1 MAIKRDSPLLIPHL
15 KGRRSNT
22 FPLVRILHERGHEV
36 AVYPSSSK
44 EYRDFVLSV
53 NEQYG
58 QAWSAFYAGVSYILK
73 RGGVPFNAV
82 GRFCVSYHMQHDR
95 SRLKVSY
102 LDASLVKAG
111 LFCFHDGNVLSD
123 YVNGF
128 RPSTGS
134 NYMGVDDWAAVV
146 HLVSLFGVAFFLSY
160 RVLSKEDMFFK
171 KATVEEFNAVI
182 EGSYLLMEAWE
193 RDIVGQYMWRWVG
206 KTEPDLGEF
215 EVPAHDKSSA
225 KLLREA
231 KRPQREAE
239 IMASIKDMGTW
250 TEADFWSEMTQLYV
264 KCKTEED
271 VKSMKQILEL
281 KAKSMG
287 IMDDSKPVTNNFFV
301 MQERAMNTLAAMGIV
316 TRRVVHEQ

>member
-1 MAIKRDSPLLIPHL
+1 MAIRRDLPMLIPQL
-15 KGRRSNT
+15 KGRRSDT

-36 AVYPSSSK
+36 DAIITSSK

-58 QAWSAFYAGVSYILK
+58 QAWAAFYAGVSYILK
-73 RGGVPFNAV
+73 RCGVPFNAV
-82 GRFCVSYHMQHDR
+82 GKLCVSYHMQYDR
-95 SRLKVSY
+95 SRLNAGY
-102 LDASLVKAG
+102 LDSGLIKAG
-111 LFCFHDGNVLSD
+111 VFCFHDGNVLSEYAD
-123 YVNGF
+123 GF
-128 RPSTGS
+128 RPIGGS

-160 RVLSKEDMFFK
+160 RVMGKDDMFFK
-171 KATVEEFNAVI
+171 KATAEELNSVV
-182 EGSYLLMEAWE
+182 EGSYLLMDVWE

-206 KTEPDLGEF
+206 RTEPDLGDF
-215 EVPAHDKSSA
+215 EVQAYDKSSA

-239 IMASIKDMGTW
+239 IIASIKDMGTW

-264 KCKTEED
+264 KCKTDED

-301 MQERAMNTLAAMGIV
+301 MQERAMNSLAAMGIL
-316 TRRVVHEQ
+316 TRRVVHDA